1 MQRYGKAP
9 RPKQT
14 NDSKNNRA
22 VETQNKEQQT
32 THRWQK
38 ISNQMHSSGR
48 WNMTGKPEQNVQNGC
63 GKRKGVDSV
72 RGEGGGV
79 VCVCM
84 LVWGMWHGWRGW
96 GKAISISKWTLNQ
109 QPSNDEPLDENKQ
122 AKSEWK
128 YWNLWQP
135 YLLTQKPKSQ
145 RQAGIFGRSD
155 SCVVDFA
162 TATWYNNTKK
172 IYYNLDRRDPFRVIF
187 YIIYSKKKTKKKMV
201 QKGRQTH

>member
-1 MQRYGKAP
+1 MTENIKSNAFIWQVEHDRKAWAKCAKWL
-9 RPKQT
+9 R
-14 NDSKNNRA
+14 
-22 VETQNKEQQT
+22 ETE
-32 THRWQK
+32 R
-38 ISNQMHSSGR
+38 GR
-48 WNMTGKPEQNVQNGC
+48 LGARRE
-63 GKRKGVDSV
+63 R
-72 RGEGGGV
+72 EGG
-79 VCVCM
+79 VCM

-96 GKAISISKWTLNQ
+96 VKAISISKWTLNQ

-187 YIIYSKKKTKKKMV
+187 YIIYSKKKKKPKKWCRKAGKRIKLMV
-201 QKGRQTH
+201 NKYVIQLQNK

>member
-1 MQRYGKAP
+1 MTENIKSNAFIWQVEHDRKAWAKCAKWL
-9 RPKQT
+9 R
-14 NDSKNNRA
+14 
-22 VETQNKEQQT
+22 ETE
-32 THRWQK
+32 R
-38 ISNQMHSSGR
+38 GR
-48 WNMTGKPEQNVQNGC
+48 LGA
-63 GKRKGVDSV
+63 R
-72 RGEGGGV
+72 RGGGGV